1 MISKGKK
8 SVALCAAVLTAL
20 SISCTVVD
28 AAGDPAIPYF
38 SVKSK
43 DQINNDGKGAKGE
56 NSVAIGPGS
65 TTKFRDSLSVGTSNT
80 NEGYETVL
88 VGNQNKAYGLKPDL
102 EYAYGATLV
111 GTNNTVMGT
120 SGILAMGSKNIV
132 YEGIA
137 IGAGNKSMG
146 ENAVALGHQ
155 SSAMY
160 TDSIGIGFGTH
171 GDADAVIAIGRAAKG
186 SALGGVA
193 IGRYAEVHA
202 STGVALGE
210 SSVSSRG
217 AGVVGYM
224 PGAVGQTAEEVA
236 TYLGKAEEYKS
247 WKDDVEK
254 NKDAYTRA
262 KAWHAAIDAER
273 KAFREINEARIAYAE
288 NSTEENKKAITEKY
302 DAWKKASDHRQETD
316 VAMRPDFKTINDLNA
331 RYGQIFGKLMSTG
344 GAVSVGNEK
353 EGITRQIINVAAG
366 TKDTDAVNVY
376 QLKAVESKIPQT
388 GAEAQKHTS
397 VAAGTNISV
406 TEEGTNNG
414 GGKNYK
420 VSLAENIDLGQ
431 NGSIKAGNTT
441 INKDGLTVQGGPS
454 VTTDGIDA
462 GKNVI
467 TNVAAG
473 TKDTD
478 AVNFAQLKAV
488 QEIAAAKTTI
498 EAGDNIKV
506 EAGSAKGSY
515 KISATNT
522 YTTGGTYDAA
532 NKKITFT
539 RNDNQTYDVNLAD
552 FVGNVTDTRN
562 TIANSDTVTVDDT
575 NKNADGSTNY
585 KLNVKTDGKVAKDD
599 KGIVTGGTVYNE
611 TRVANDGNYIKKDNT
626 AGQNLTALDKGIS
639 DLVNGMGKLGTD
651 SAVAE
656 DGAYVKK
663 DKTVG
668 ENLTAM
674 DKQVQA
680 NAGEI
685 GALVNGMG
693 ELDSRVNKVGAGS
706 AALAALHPL
715 DFDPEDKWNF
725 AAGYGH
731 YKGSNALA
739 IGAFYRPNENQMVS
753 IGGSFGGGE
762 NMINAGVSFKVGE
775 GTSPYAGVS
784 KAQLAQ
790 RISRQDEII
799 RRQDEELAAQKE
811 QIREI
816 LAQLEAMKKA

>member
-20 SISCTVVD
+20 SISCTIVS
-28 AAGDPAIPYF
+28 AEGDPAVPYF
-38 SVKSK
+38 SVNSK
-43 DQINNDGKGAKGE
+43 DQINNDGKGAKGA

-65 TTKFRDSLSVGTSNT
+65 TSKFNEGVTVGANNK
-80 NEGYETVL
+80 NEGYFTTVI
-88 VGNQNKAYGLKPDL
+88 GSENKAYGLDRGY

-111 GTNNTVMGT
+111 GTNNTVMSN
-120 SGILAMGSKNIV
+120 SGVMAMGSDNIV
-132 YEGIA
+132 YDGIA
-137 IGAGNKSMG
+137 IGAGNKAMG

-160 TDSIGIGFGTH
+160 TDSVGIGFGTH
-171 GDADAVIAIGRAAKG
+171 GDADGVVAIGRAATG
-186 SALGGVA
+186 DALGGVA

-202 STGVALGE
+202 STGVALGD

-236 TYLGKAEEYKS
+236 AYLGKAEEYKS
-247 WKDDVEK
+247 WKADVEK

-262 KAWHAAIDAER
+262 KAWQEAVSAER
-273 KAFREINEARIAYAE
+273 QAFKEINEARIAYAKS
-288 NSTEENKKAITEKY
+288 STEENKKAITEKY

-353 EGITRQIINVAAG
+353 EGITRQIVNVAAG

-376 QLKAVESKIPQT
+376 QLRDAVE
-388 GAEAQKHTS
+388 
-397 VAAGTNISV
+397 
-406 TEEGTNNG
+406 
-414 GGKNYK
+414 
-420 VSLAENIDLGQ
+420 
-431 NGSIKAGNTT
+431 
-441 INKDGLTVQGGPS
+441 
-454 VTTDGIDA
+454 
-462 GKNVI
+462 
-467 TNVAAG
+467 
-473 TKDTD
+473 
-478 AVNFAQLKAV
+478 NFKQ
-488 QEIAAAKTTI
+488 
-498 EAGDNIKV
+498 
-506 EAGSAKGSY
+506 
-515 KISATNT
+515 
-522 YTTGGTYDAA
+522 
-532 NKKITFT
+532 
-539 RNDNQTYDVNLAD
+539 
-552 FVGNVTDTRN
+552 
-562 TIANSDTVTVDDT
+562 
-575 NKNADGSTNY
+575 
-585 KLNVKTDGKVAKDD
+585 
-599 KGIVTGGTVYNE
+599 E
-611 TRVANDGNYIKKDNT
+611 TRVAEDGKYVKKDKT
-626 AGQNLTALDKGIS
+626 AGENLTALDKEI
-639 DLVNGMGKLGTD
+639 DKLGTD

-663 DKTVG
+663 DKKVG
-668 ENLTAM
+668 ENLTAL

-685 GALVNGMG
+685 GALANGMG
-693 ELDSRVNKVGAGS
+693 ALDSRVNKVGAGS

-715 DFDPEDKWNF
+715 DFDPENKWNF

-731 YKGSNALA
+731 YKGANAVA
-739 IGAFYRPNENQMVS
+739 IGAFYRPDENKMVS

-762 NMINAGVSFKVGE
+762 DMINAGVSFKVGE

-790 RISRQDEII
+790 RIKQ
-799 RRQDEELAAQKE
+799 QDEELAAQKA

-816 LAQLEAMKKA
+816 LEQLAAMKKA

>member
-20 SISCTVVD
+20 SISCTIVS
-28 AAGDPAIPYF
+28 AEGDPAVPYF
-38 SVKSK
+38 SVNSK
-43 DQINNDGKGAKGE
+43 DQINNDGKGAKGA

-65 TTKFRDSLSVGTSNT
+65 TSKFNEGVTVGANNK
-80 NEGYETVL
+80 NEGYFTTVI
-88 VGNQNKAYGLKPDL
+88 GSENKAYGLDRGY

-111 GTNNTVMGT
+111 GTNNTVMSN
-120 SGILAMGSKNIV
+120 SGVMAMGSDNIV
-132 YEGIA
+132 YDGIA
-137 IGAGNKSMG
+137 IGAGNKAMG

-160 TDSIGIGFGTH
+160 TDSVGIGFGTH
-171 GDADAVIAIGRAAKG
+171 GDADGVVAIGRAATG
-186 SALGGVA
+186 DALGGVA

-202 STGVALGE
+202 STGVALGD

-236 TYLGKAEEYKS
+236 AYLGKAEEYKS
-247 WKDDVEK
+247 WKADVEK

-262 KAWHAAIDAER
+262 KAWQEAVSAER
-273 KAFREINEARIAYAE
+273 QAFKEINEARIAYAKS
-288 NSTEENKKAITEKY
+288 STEENKKAITEKY

-353 EGITRQIINVAAG
+353 EGITRQITNVAAG

-376 QLKAVESKIPQT
+376 QLRDAVE
-388 GAEAQKHTS
+388 
-397 VAAGTNISV
+397 
-406 TEEGTNNG
+406 
-414 GGKNYK
+414 
-420 VSLAENIDLGQ
+420 
-431 NGSIKAGNTT
+431 
-441 INKDGLTVQGGPS
+441 
-454 VTTDGIDA
+454 
-462 GKNVI
+462 
-467 TNVAAG
+467 
-473 TKDTD
+473 
-478 AVNFAQLKAV
+478 NFKQ
-488 QEIAAAKTTI
+488 
-498 EAGDNIKV
+498 
-506 EAGSAKGSY
+506 
-515 KISATNT
+515 
-522 YTTGGTYDAA
+522 
-532 NKKITFT
+532 
-539 RNDNQTYDVNLAD
+539 
-552 FVGNVTDTRN
+552 
-562 TIANSDTVTVDDT
+562 
-575 NKNADGSTNY
+575 
-585 KLNVKTDGKVAKDD
+585 
-599 KGIVTGGTVYNE
+599 E
-611 TRVANDGNYIKKDNT
+611 TRVAEDGKYVKKDKT
-626 AGQNLTALDKGIS
+626 AGENLTALDKEI
-639 DLVNGMGKLGTD
+639 DKLGTD

-663 DKTVG
+663 DKKVG
-668 ENLTAM
+668 ENLTAL

-685 GALVNGMG
+685 GALANGMG
-693 ELDSRVNKVGAGS
+693 ALDSRVNKVGAGS

-715 DFDPEDKWNF
+715 DFDPENKWNF

-731 YKGSNALA
+731 YKGANAVA
-739 IGAFYRPNENQMVS
+739 IGAFYRPDENKMVS

-762 NMINAGVSFKVGE
+762 DMINAGVSFKVGE

-790 RISRQDEII
+790 RIKQ
-799 RRQDEELAAQKE
+799 QDEELAAQKA

-816 LAQLEAMKKA
+816 LEQLAAMKKA

>member
-20 SISCTVVD
+20 SLSCTVVG
-28 AAGDPAIPYF
+28 AASIADPGNDPAIHYF

-43 DQINNDGKGAKGE
+43 DQMPNYENDGAQGE
-56 NSVAIGPGS
+56 KSVAIGPGS
-65 TTKFRDSLSVGTSNT
+65 TSKFNEGVTVGANNK
-80 NEGYETVL
+80 NEGYFTTVI
-88 VGNQNKAYGLKPDL
+88 GSENKAYGLDRGY

-111 GTNNTVMGT
+111 GTNNTVMSN
-120 SGILAMGSKNIV
+120 SGVMAMGSDNIV
-132 YEGIA
+132 YDGIA
-137 IGAGNKSMG
+137 IGAGNKAMG

-160 TDSIGIGFGTH
+160 TDSVGIGFGTH
-171 GDADAVIAIGRAAKG
+171 GDADGVVAIGRAATG
-186 SALGGVA
+186 DALGGVA

-202 STGVALGE
+202 STGVALGD

-236 TYLGKAEEYKS
+236 AYLGKAEEYKS
-247 WKDDVEK
+247 WKADVEK

-262 KAWHAAIDAER
+262 KAWQEAVSAER
-273 KAFREINEARIAYAE
+273 KAYDEVNKARIAYAKS
-288 NSTEENKKAITEKY
+288 STEENKKAVTEKY

-353 EGITRQIINVAAG
+353 EGITRQIVNVAAG

-376 QLKAVESKIPQT
+376 QLRDAVE
-388 GAEAQKHTS
+388 
-397 VAAGTNISV
+397 
-406 TEEGTNNG
+406 
-414 GGKNYK
+414 
-420 VSLAENIDLGQ
+420 
-431 NGSIKAGNTT
+431 
-441 INKDGLTVQGGPS
+441 
-454 VTTDGIDA
+454 
-462 GKNVI
+462 
-467 TNVAAG
+467 
-473 TKDTD
+473 
-478 AVNFAQLKAV
+478 NFKQ
-488 QEIAAAKTTI
+488 
-498 EAGDNIKV
+498 
-506 EAGSAKGSY
+506 
-515 KISATNT
+515 
-522 YTTGGTYDAA
+522 
-532 NKKITFT
+532 
-539 RNDNQTYDVNLAD
+539 
-552 FVGNVTDTRN
+552 
-562 TIANSDTVTVDDT
+562 
-575 NKNADGSTNY
+575 
-585 KLNVKTDGKVAKDD
+585 
-599 KGIVTGGTVYNE
+599 E
-611 TRVANDGNYIKKDNT
+611 TRVAEDGKYVKKDKT
-626 AGQNLTALDKGIS
+626 AGENLTALDKEI
-639 DLVNGMGKLGTD
+639 DKLGTD

-663 DKTVG
+663 DKKVG
-668 ENLTAM
+668 ENLTAL

-685 GALVNGMG
+685 GALANGMG
-693 ELDSRVNKVGAGS
+693 ALDSRVNKVGAGS

-715 DFDPEDKWNF
+715 DFDPENKWNF

-731 YKGSNALA
+731 YKGANAVA
-739 IGAFYRPNENQMVS
+739 IGAFYRPDENKMVS

-762 NMINAGVSFKVGE
+762 DMINAGVSFKVGE

-790 RISRQDEII
+790 RIKQ
-799 RRQDEELAAQKE
+799 QDEELAAQKA

-816 LAQLEAMKKA
+816 LEQLAAMKKA